1 MSENTKNSDEP
12 VVCIELWI
20 LFENWNQCY
29 KMRLKINEKK
39 ESNAAVYIGTNWM
52 TKKECSSKMPS
63 LNLAGSKDRMME
75 KSQHVLFAAQI

>member
-39 ESNAAVYIGTNWM
+39 KRAMPPCILEPIEWQ
-52 TKKECSSKMPS
+52 KK
-63 LNLAGSKDRMME
+63 
-75 KSQHVLFAAQI
+75 